1 MLDVGGTIVGPL
13 IDSVRGIAYNGH
25 MTKEQMNA
33 AMAEAKL
40 TLGTSHT
47 HEWNGFGWDLLSVH
61 SNGRSTHIMATH
73 RGEDMWTITTFEYT
87 RKETNEFL
95 TTMGEVPAFT
105 RKGLAS

>member
-1 MLDVGGTIVGPL
+1 
-13 IDSVRGIAYNGH
+13 
-25 MTKEQMNA
+25 MTKGQMNA

-40 TLGTSHT
+40 TLGTSLT

-95 TTMGEVPAFT
+95 TTMGEVPALT
-105 RKGLAS
+105 WSRGVK